1 MTWGIRNT
9 PFFSTICESAAAI
22 LAGHRIADHIST
34 AQFFVIRRMNPE
46 NLRRRGMA
54 FDVVHRFFGYP
65 EQRLRAI
72 VGGRARPHHQMALQ
86 VVFPMY
92 AHTRF
97 A

>member
-1 MTWGIRNT
+1 
-9 PFFSTICESAAAI
+9 
-22 LAGHRIADHIST
+22 
-34 AQFFVIRRMNPE
+34 
-46 NLRRRGMA
+46 MA